1 MKIKQIRNATIRIEY
16 AGKTFLVDPWL
27 EKKHDLGSFED
38 IPGRPFHVP
47 DPVKEHLPM
56 PFCRNRRRQYYAA
69 LIIIY

>member
-27 EKKHDLGSFED
+27 EKKHGLGSFED

-56 PFCRNRRRQYYAA
+56 PFCDMPEPKEA
-69 LIIIY
+69 IYSAVS